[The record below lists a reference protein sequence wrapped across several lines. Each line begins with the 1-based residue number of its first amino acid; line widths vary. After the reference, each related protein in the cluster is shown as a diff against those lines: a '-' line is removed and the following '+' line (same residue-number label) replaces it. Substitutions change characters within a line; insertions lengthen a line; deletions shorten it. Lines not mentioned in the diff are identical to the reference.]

1 MFRGLTLFFKL
12 SSDRPTCNSNYYVD
26 FNHAKHQILF
36 TQNNRLM
43 GSSEQLNKTYGC
55 FCLDCMHWA

>member
-1 MFRGLTLFFKL
+1 MLTKCLTLFFKL
-12 SSDRPTCNSNYYVD
+12 SSNICNSNYYVD
-26 FNHAKHQILF
+26 FNRAKHQILF

-55 FCLDCMHWA
+55 YRLDCMY